1 MSRVEAGAQ
10 GSHKLAR
17 GYMPSHTYSAHLIVN
32 PSFRDAVDRYLE
44 DEREHVDQEIDY
56 IEERHSPFRGDAT
69 DPSSEP

>member
-1 MSRVEAGAQ
+1 
-10 GSHKLAR
+10 
-17 GYMPSHTYSAHLIVN
+17 MPSHTYSAHLIVN